1 MKMAVPHFAE
11 LAAREAPLVILASIS
26 EDQHNMEDLGF
37 GAGAARDRVT
47 ATECISFSIQT

>member
-1 MKMAVPHFAE
+1 MAVPHFAE

>member
-1 MKMAVPHFAE
+1 MAVPHFAE
-11 LAAREAPLVILASIS
+11 LAARGAPLILASIS